1 MKKLF
6 NLKSDQA
13 NHNTN
18 ISNIILNDWQ
28 NAALLKMNLG
38 SSRNVG
44 ERGCGKTTAATVF
57 AIKCVKDQKK
67 VLYIALKCQNSAG
80 LAIYLDN
87 SLTLNEINNTV
98 CDFNGG
104 TIKYTTPES
113 ILLSRGYKFDEIILD
128 DVIINLELFNLLA
141 KTFPFAKIHSL
152 FTEK

>member
-6 NLKSDQA
+6 NLKYDQA

-57 AIKCVKDQKK
+57 AIKFVKDQKK
-67 VLYIALKCQNSAG
+67 VLYIALKCQNYEG
-80 LAIYLDN
+80 LAI
-87 SLTLNEINNTV
+87 
-98 CDFNGG
+98 
-104 TIKYTTPES
+104 
-113 ILLSRGYKFDEIILD
+113 
-128 DVIINLELFNLLA
+128 
-141 KTFPFAKIHSL
+141 
-152 FTEK
+152 